1 MPAGTPILKPMSTP
15 KGRFHSALTR
25 WFLPG
30 AVYTFV
36 GAGGKT
42 TGMKQVAAH
51 MAGTGV
57 KARLTTTTKVAVDE
71 FSGFLVSLVKD
82 AADFERAVADS
93 AQTRLV
99 VAGSASDPGRYQGLQ
114 PALIEGVRIGAD
126 AVLLVEG
133 DGSRQR
139 PMKAP
144 QVHEPVIPSNTA
156 TVFAVMGASAFDEP
170 MDERHCYN
178 FQKALA
184 LVGRTG
190 SFFEPGEIARL
201 AGDPEGCFKGVRSG
215 MGFRLLV
222 NQGDLEEKRET
233 ACEALWLARQR
244 YGIAG
249 AVVSFQKG
257 ELYESTAD

>member
-1 MPAGTPILKPMSTP
+1 MPFATPILKPMSTP
-15 KGRFHSALTR
+15 TGRFHSALSR

-42 TGMKQVAAH
+42 TAMKRVAAH
-51 MAGTGV
+51 LAGTGV
-57 KARLTTTTKVAVDE
+57 KARLTTTTKVGVDE
-71 FSGFLVSLVKD
+71 FEAFLVSQVRD
-82 AADFERAVADS
+82 AAELEQALADP
-93 AQTRLV
+93 APTRLV
-99 VAGSASDPGRYQGLQ
+99 VAGNAPDRARYLGLQ
-114 PALIEGVRIGAD
+114 PTLIESIRIGAD
-126 AVLLVEG
+126 AALLVEG

-139 PMKAP
+139 PMKVP
-144 QVHEPVIPSNTA
+144 EGHEPVIPANTS

-170 MDERHCYN
+170 MDEMHCYN

-190 SFFEPGEIARL
+190 SFFEAGKIACL
-201 AGDPEGCFKGVRSG
+201 AGDPEGCFKGVKSG

-249 AVVSFQKG
+249 AVISFEKG
-257 ELYESTAD
+257 ELYEQTAD

>member
-1 MPAGTPILKPMSTP
+1 MTTPT
-15 KGRFHSALTR
+15 GRFHNALAR

-42 TGMKQVAAH
+42 TALKQVSAH
-51 MAGTGV
+51 LSHTGV
-57 KARLTTTTKVAVDE
+57 KARLTTTTKVGVNE
-71 FSGFLVSLVKD
+71 FAGFLISQVRD
-82 AADFERAVADS
+82 AADLERAVTDS
-93 AQTRLV
+93 ARTRIV
-99 VAGSASDPGRYQGLQ
+99 VAADAPDHGKYRGLE
-114 PALIEGVRIGAD
+114 PALIEGVRLGAE
-126 AVLLVEG
+126 ALLLVEG

-139 PMKAP
+139 PMKVP
-144 QVHEPVIPSNTA
+144 QGHEPVIPANTS

-170 MDERHCYN
+170 IDEKHCYN

-190 SFFEPGEIARL
+190 SFFEAGEIARL
-201 AGDPEGCFKGVRSG
+201 AGDPGGCFKGVKSG

-233 ACEALWLARQR
+233 AREALWLAWERF
-244 YGIAG
+244 GIAG
-249 AVVSFQKG
+249 ALVSFQKE